1 MPGVKTAISIEK
13 KLFDHVNKVAREM
26 HVSRSRLFIL
36 AVKDY
41 LKKYENK
48 ELLAQINAAC
58 DDIYSSE
65 EEGKIMQVIKRK
77 QKENI
82 MGEPW

>member
-1 MPGVKTAISIEK
+1 
-13 KLFDHVNKVAREM
+13 M

-48 ELLAQINAAC
+48 DLLAQINAAC
-58 DDIYSSE
+58 DDISSIE
-65 EEGKIMQVIKRK
+65 EEVKIVQAIKRK

-82 MGEPW
+82 RLEMYIFIKFSSLSLILIYCQPHS